1 MLLNKPVVNKFQ
13 NLNMMLPWEG
23 YVLSEIFVIVRWF
36 LQTLQAHKLNMIRR
50 EKLARHPRTTWRIWA
65 CDVRPTLRMIPTIV
79 IMEYSKYI
87 LVMLTKIITDIY
99 TSGISTILTSPY
111 FNHQLCHLSLVC
123 HSIYIVFP
131 IKHGTYKIKKLGKK
145 SENRI
150 SVSQS
155 TPSIHCLAHTTPHGS
170 IKTMPTFWK
179 IVVIDSLLEI
189 EGTKISRL
197 STRGKYSTCALPL
210 SGTTT
215 IKQDGGIWDSECGY
229 EHRKSWRSASG
240 SCWWTNLSTFRRNT
254 VSIKRF
260 ELLSRF
266 QPVPRKLIAP
276 WNQCHHSL
284 LKPWRITCAI
294 WRLSVSVFK
303 SELFGEECST
313 LSKLIWTQEMRAT
326 LAACRE
332 PSGKLWQLC

>member
-1 MLLNKPVVNKFQ
+1 M
-13 NLNMMLPWEG
+13 
-23 YVLSEIFVIVRWF
+23 S
-36 LQTLQAHKLNMIRR
+36 
-50 EKLARHPRTTWRIWA
+50 
-65 CDVRPTLRMIPTIV
+65 
-79 IMEYSKYI
+79 
-87 LVMLTKIITDIY
+87 LVT
-99 TSGISTILTSPY
+99 
-111 FNHQLCHLSLVC
+111 CLSLDI
-123 HSIYIVFP
+123 HSFP
-131 IKHGTYKIKKLGKK
+131 NKAWHIQNKKLGKK

-276 WNQCHHSL
+276 WNQITVSWGWSHGGSL
-284 LKPWRITCAI
+284 A
-294 WRLSVSVFK
+294 
-303 SELFGEECST
+303 
-313 LSKLIWTQEMRAT
+313 
-326 LAACRE
+326 
-332 PSGKLWQLC
+332 PSGGFLFQCSSLSYSGRSVQRYLS